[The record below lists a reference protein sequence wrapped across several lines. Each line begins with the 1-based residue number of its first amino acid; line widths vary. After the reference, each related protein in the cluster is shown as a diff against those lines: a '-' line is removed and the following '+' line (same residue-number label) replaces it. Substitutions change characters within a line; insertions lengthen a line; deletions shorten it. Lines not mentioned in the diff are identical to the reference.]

1 MGKKILIAETREVIR
16 TGLCTVFQKDTSVS
30 EVKDISTR
38 EELKKHLSSFDFDLA
53 VVSQTLITDMKLL
66 PRGRFILL
74 ADEPDL
80 SILMCAYEHKALGYL
95 SVNVTTD
102 LLRAI
107 LNSNQDGFLID
118 PTLLPWMM
126 ELISENRKRTDV
138 LQLLSPREREVVT
151 LLDEGLDRRTI
162 AMQLHISEATL
173 KTHIKNIARKYG
185 DAQWSQKILVYQ
197 RHLKGMGGKGR
208 LSDTDGRQGGLA
220 N

>member
-1 MGKKILIAETREVIR
+1 MGKKILIAEPREVIR

-30 EVKDISTR
+30 EVKDISTG
-38 EELKKHLSSFDFDLA
+38 EELKKHLSSLDFDLA
-53 VVSQTLITDMKLL
+53 VVSQALITDMKLL

-74 ADEPDL
+74 TDEPDL
-80 SILMCAYEHKALGYL
+80 SILMCAYEHQALGYL

-107 LNSNQDGFLID
+107 LNSNRDGFLID

-138 LQLLSPREREVVT
+138 LQLLSPREREVAT

-173 KTHIKNIARKYG
+173 KTHIKNIARKYD

-197 RHLKGMGGKGR
+197 RHLKGMRGKGS
-208 LSDTDGRQGGLA
+208 LSGMDGRQGRLA